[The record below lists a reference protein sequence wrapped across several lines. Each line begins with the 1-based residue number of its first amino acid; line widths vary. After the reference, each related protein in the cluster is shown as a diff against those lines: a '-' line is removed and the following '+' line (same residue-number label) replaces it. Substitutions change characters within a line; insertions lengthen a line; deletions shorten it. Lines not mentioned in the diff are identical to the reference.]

1 MGESYYI
8 WLKVPDGD
16 DLKLWREVLIQV
28 LPKCLL
34 ARDTP
39 NGNLSKGYMRIALVA
54 GVEEC
59 VEGARRMVAL
69 FRHD

>member
-1 MGESYYI
+1 MAH
-8 WLKVPDGD
+8 KAA
-16 DLKLWREVLIQV
+16 IQV
-28 LPKCLL
+28 LQRCLL

-39 NGNLSKGYMRIALVA
+39 NGNLSKGYMRIALMA

>member
-1 MGESYYI
+1 MAH
-8 WLKVPDGD
+8 KAA
-16 DLKLWREVLIQV
+16 IQV
-28 LPKCLL
+28 LQRCLL

-39 NGNLSKGYMRIALVA
+39 NGNLSKGYMRIALMA

-59 VEGARRMVAL
+59 VEGARRMVAP